1 MRGLLLKDWYLIQKY
16 AWSLY
21 LMDVFFILLSLFAS
35 DNVFIFIYP
44 YMFAGIIPMTL
55 YAYDEREKW
64 KGYCAALPVSR
75 RQYVSGKYIMGL
87 LSIAAVLVLSLV
99 VHTAAFLVAPVRT
112 VDYLLDFL
120 SILPACA
127 TVGFLAPS
135 LSLPLMFRFGSEK
148 ARIAYIIVL
157 AGIAAMS
164 SVLVGTGGLGNRIE
178 TVSLRPALVYAVA
191 PVLYLLSWVLSM
203 AIYEKREL

>member
-1 MRGLLLKDWYLIQKY
+1 MRGLLLKDWYLIKKY
-16 AWSLY
+16 CWPLY
-21 LMDVFFILLSLFAS
+21 MMDVVFIALSLFATDS
-35 DNVFIFIYP
+35 VFIYTYP
-44 YMFAGIIPMTL
+44 YLFAGFVPMTL

-64 KGYCAALPVSR
+64 KAYCAALPVSR

-99 VHTAAFLVAPVRT
+99 VHTATYLAVPGRM

-127 TVGFLAPS
+127 AMGFITPA
-135 LSLPLMFRFGSEK
+135 LSLPLMFRFGAEK

-157 AGIAAMS
+157 AGIASIS
-164 SVLVGTGGLGNRIE
+164 SVFLRAPWNIPPA
-178 TVSLRPALVYAVA
+178 VSLPPRLAYAAA
-191 PVLYLLSWVLSM
+191 PVLYLLSWALSM